1 MYKDIVTRYFKMGA
15 GQFLRDF
22 RRDYHIQKSLAHR
35 KSLMV
40 RKEKLRKR
48 QMKVHLA
55 AIGQDR
61 SPGKKVSHTKLLCL
75 VQEVKADGLV
85 SLYKKELQLLCKGYG
100 IACQSKWNKK
110 KLASVLT
117 AQIHQQER
125 MPCYEETSMYS
136 VNIVGDSESSDR
148 IPILRIRRV

>member
-40 RKEKLRKR
+40 RKEKSRKR

-61 SPGKKVSHTKLLCL
+61 SRKESVAH
-75 VQEVKADGLV
+75 EVAM
-85 SLYKKELQLLCKGYG
+85 SC
-100 IACQSKWNKK
+100 
-110 KLASVLT
+110 
-117 AQIHQQER
+117 
-125 MPCYEETSMYS
+125 
-136 VNIVGDSESSDR
+136 
-148 IPILRIRRV
+148 